1 MTDLPVSI
9 VVVSRGRPRSLAR
22 TLKGISQLQ
31 YWNFEVIVVADP
43 AGIEAAKTL
52 DFSESLKLIPFDVPN
67 ISAARNMGLT
77 RAAGEIVAFID
88 DDAVPEPMW
97 LHYLIAPFDRSD
109 IAATGGFVRG
119 RNGISFQWK
128 AASLDTNGIAHPM
141 KVNSEQ
147 ATVFTPPKGY
157 AVKTEGTN
165 MAFRRDVLIELNGF
179 DPAFHYFLDET
190 DLNMRLAR
198 AGHTTALVPLAEV
211 HHGYAENATRSADRV
226 PKDLVDIGA
235 SWAVFQR
242 KYIPVGNRKVHWQER
257 RNEQSRRLL
266 GFLQSGQLEPRD
278 IRRLTKGLDAGYA
291 QGSLRQLG
299 GTPLPR
305 YSSGPFWRFPSRLRE
320 TIMIVS
326 RPAHAAADRQ
336 RARKQVSEG
345 KIVTLL
351 VLSPTALF
359 HKLTFD
365 AAGFWVQKGGLFGK
379 VERSEP
385 MFTICSRSYRAR
397 RETIRVARQRG
408 FERKNSKL
416 LPQSL

>member
-1 MTDLPVSI
+1 MTDLPVSV
-9 VVVSRGRPRSLAR
+9 VVVSRARPGSLAR

-43 AGIEAAKTL
+43 DGIEAAQTL
-52 DFSESLKLIPFDVPN
+52 DFSENLKLVPFDVPN

-77 RAAGEIVAFID
+77 RAAGEVVAFID

-97 LHYLIAPFDRSD
+97 LRYLIAPFERAD
-109 IAATGGFVRG
+109 IAASGGFVRG

-128 AASLDTNGIAHPM
+128 AASLDANGIAHPM
-141 KVNSEQ
+141 KVNSEH

-165 MAFRRDVLIELNGF
+165 MAFRRDVLIDLNGF

-198 AGHTTALVPLAEV
+198 AGHATALVPLAEV
-211 HHGYAENATRSADRV
+211 HHGYAENTTRSADRV

-242 KYIPVGNRKVHWQER
+242 KHIAVGSHKTHWQER
-257 RNEQSRRLL
+257 RSEQSRRLL
-266 GFLQSGQLEPRD
+266 RFMQSGQLEPRD
-278 IRRLTKGLDAGYA
+278 VRRLMKGLDAGYA
-291 QGSLRQLG
+291 QGGLRQLG
-299 GTPLPR
+299 GAPLPR
-305 YSSGPFWRFPSRLRE
+305 YSSGPFWRFPSRHRE
-320 TIMIVS
+320 TVMIVS
-326 RPAHAAADRQ
+326 RPAQAAIDRQ
-336 RARKQVSEG
+336 TATEQVSEG

-359 HKLTFD
+359 HKLSFD
-365 AAGFWVQKGGLFGK
+365 PAGFWVQKGGVFGK

-385 MFTICSRSYRAR
+385 MFTIYSRGYRAR
-397 RETIRVARQRG
+397 RETVRVARQRG

-416 LPQSL
+416 LP